1 MTGLTTLDFA
11 ILAGTALVLSLLVV
25 WLSGFLVAR
34 PSPVPESDTMRHF
47 LFRDGALIDT
57 DVPDFVMPDAV
68 EPQESDWSRFRR
80 WLAPR
85 LSLPETVEED
95 MTLTADSARLTL
107 TPQRATL
114 RVTLADTNICAAAR
128 QDLLARLAAADCHRS
143 ALRSAPLP
151 VWLRD
156 TSGRV
161 LWQNRAAEIIPE
173 PDPHRLL
180 ATTQPGRVA
189 LDDPPRWYD
198 ISYVQHEQGQI
209 IYANDVTASVRA
221 EQSQREFVQTL
232 ARTFADLPTGLAT
245 FDRSRALTMFN
256 PALTDLTG
264 LDPVFLSNRPDIF
277 DFFDRLRDRQVM
289 PEPRSYA
296 TWRAQIT
303 AMIHAADVGQY
314 QEVWSLVNGRTY
326 RVTGRPHPNGA
337 VAFLFADISD
347 EVASTRDQRA
357 ALDLRRRGDR
367 RARPGRRAALLQ
379 PALRPSPA
387 PHARGARGPFPAR
400 VARRLPHP
408 ISAPRA
414 LGRDRGQIAQRCHH
428 RLRGK
433 RGTRAWRSPCRGALA
448 ARSRASHALAPPHA
462 GAKRRDRAQR
472 LSPHPACR
480 HRRGV

>member
-314 QEVWSLVNGRTY
+314 QEVWSLVNGRD
-326 RVTGRPHPNGA
+326 RVDEGIAVLDRDGALLFCNRRFALLLRLMPEARAGLSLPELLAACRTRFPRPALWDGIEARLRNDAITAFGESAALERGA
-337 VAFLFADISD
+337 VLAVGLSPLGHGQAMLS
-347 EVASTRDQRA
+347 
-357 ALDLRRRGDR
+357 LR
-367 RARPGRRAALLQ
+367 
-379 PALRPSPA
+379 
-387 PHARGARGPFPAR
+387 HM
-400 VARRLPHP
+400 
-408 ISAPRA
+408 
-414 LGRDRGQIAQRCHH
+414 
-428 RLRGK
+428 
-433 RGTRAWRSPCRGALA
+433 
-448 ARSRASHALAPPHA
+448 
-462 GAKRRDRAQR
+462 RAQSDATA
-472 LSPHPACR
+472 LSA
-480 HRRGV
+480 

>member
-1 MTGLTTLDFA
+1 MADLTALDFA
-11 ILAGTALVLSLLVV
+11 ILAGAALVLSLLVV
-25 WLSGFLVAR
+25 WLSGLLVAR
-34 PSPVPESDTMRHF
+34 PSPVPENESTRHF
-47 LFRDGALIDT
+47 LFRDGALVDT
-57 DVPDFVMPDAV
+57 DVSDFALPDAV

-85 LSLPETVEED
+85 LALPETVGED

-114 RVTLADTNICAAAR
+114 RVTLADTGNCAAAR
-128 QDLLARLAAADCHRS
+128 QDLLGRLAAADCHRS
-143 ALRSAPLP
+143 ALRTAPLP

-161 LWQNRAAEIIPE
+161 LWQNRAAEVIPE
-173 PDPHRLL
+173 PDRHRLL

-198 ISYVQHEQGQI
+198 LTSVRHDEGQI
-209 IYANDVTASVRA
+209 VYANDITASVRA

-232 ARTFADLPTGLAT
+232 AKTFADLPTGLAI
-245 FDRSRALTMFN
+245 FDRSRALAMFN

-264 LDPVFLSNRPDIF
+264 LDPVFLSNRPEIF

-296 TWRAQIT
+296 TWRTQIT

-357 ALDLRRRGDR
+357 ALDLRQ
-367 RARPGRRAALLQ
+367 AALDRVEEGIAVLDRDGAMLFCNRRFALLLRLMPEARAGLSLPDLLAACRTRFPR
-379 PALRPSPA
+379 PALWDGIADRLRNDAVTAISDSVTLE
-387 PHARGARGPFPAR
+387 RGATLSVRLMPLGQGQTMLSLHHVPAQ
-400 VARRLPHP
+400 ADTTAL
-408 ISAPRA
+408 SA
-414 LGRDRGQIAQRCHH
+414 
-428 RLRGK
+428 
-433 RGTRAWRSPCRGALA
+433 
-448 ARSRASHALAPPHA
+448 
-462 GAKRRDRAQR
+462 
-472 LSPHPACR
+472 
-480 HRRGV
+480 

>member
-1 MTGLTTLDFA
+1 MAGLTTLDFA

-34 PSPVPESDTMRHF
+34 PSPVPGTDTMRHF

-57 DVPDFVMPDAV
+57 DVSDFVMPDAA

-85 LSLPETVEED
+85 FSLPETVGED

-128 QDLLARLAAADCHRS
+128 QDLLARLAADDCHRS
-143 ALRSAPLP
+143 ALRTAPLP

-156 TSGRV
+156 PSGRV

-173 PDPHRLL
+173 PDLNRLL

-198 ISYVQHEQGQI
+198 ISCVQHEQGQI

-245 FDRSRALTMFN
+245 FDRSRALAMFN

-264 LDPVFLSNRPDIF
+264 LDPVFLSNRPEIF

-357 ALDLRRRGDR
+357 ALDLRQ
-367 RARPGRRAALLQ
+367 AALDRVDEGIAVLDRDGALLFCNRRFALLLRLMPEARAGLSLPDLLAACRTRFPR
-379 PALRPSPA
+379 PALWDGIETRLRNEAITAFGESA
-387 PHARGARGPFPAR
+387 ALERGAVLAVGLSP
-400 VARRLPHP
+400 
-408 ISAPRA
+408 
-414 LGRDRGQIAQRCHH
+414 LGHGQAMLS
-428 RLRGK
+428 LR
-433 RGTRAWRSPCRGALA
+433 
-448 ARSRASHALAPPHA
+448 HM
-462 GAKRRDRAQR
+462 RAQSDAAA
-472 LSPHPACR
+472 LSA
-480 HRRGV
+480 